1 MHDTQVSVS
10 VPLSRIAAW
19 GAWASMGILLSA
31 GIVVDDQG
39 VLAAGLAMSAVAA
52 TCHIRCFCIRLSRE
66 VHAIAE
72 VVQCQ
77 GGASTGTRSSGL
89 SAVMIEKD

>member
-1 MHDTQVSVS
+1 MHDTQVSLS
-10 VPLSRIAAW
+10 IPLSRVTAW
-19 GAWASMGILLSA
+19 GAWVVMVALLA
-31 GIVVDDQG
+31 IGEIVDDQG
-39 VLAAGLAMSAVAA
+39 LLAAGLAMSAVAA

-72 VVQCQ
+72 VVQRQ
-77 GGASTGTRSSGL
+77 SGVPTGPRSSGL

>member
-1 MHDTQVSVS
+1 MQDTQVSLS

-19 GAWASMGILLSA
+19 GAWVVMVALLAIGIA
-31 GIVVDDQG
+31 IEEQG

-66 VHAIAE
+66 VHAIAD
-72 VVQCQ
+72 VVQRQ
-77 GGASTGTRSSGL
+77 SGAPAAPRGAGL